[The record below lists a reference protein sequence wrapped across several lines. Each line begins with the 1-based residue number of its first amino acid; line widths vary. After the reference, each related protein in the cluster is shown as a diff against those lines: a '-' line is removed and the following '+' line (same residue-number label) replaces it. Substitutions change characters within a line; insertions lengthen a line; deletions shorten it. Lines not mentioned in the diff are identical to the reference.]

1 MSSATFPYH
10 QTPLHEL
17 PFVVLDLETTG
28 MAPPAARITE
38 IAMIP
43 MGPCAP
49 KPFHSLVDPQT
60 PIPDKIVQI
69 TGITE
74 EMVRGQP
81 TDAELFPRIK
91 KLLAGSIFV
100 AHNVPFDFSFL
111 DFLFRQHTGAPLR
124 MPTLD
129 TLHLSRKYLKLP
141 SHALGAVSRH
151 LGIELTEAHRAMAD
165 TVAVQK
171 ILEFFLAYL
180 RDHGLTTGG
189 ALVNAGLIKLSP
201 GR

>member
-1 MSSATFPYH
+1 MSPTAFPYH
-10 QTPLHEL
+10 QTPLKEL

-28 MAPPAARITE
+28 MTPPAAKITE
-38 IAMIP
+38 IAMVP

-49 KPFHSLVDPQT
+49 KPFHSLVDPGT
-60 PIPDKIVQI
+60 PIPQKIIEI

-74 EMVRGQP
+74 EMVQGQP
-81 TDAELFPRIK
+81 TDADIFPRIK
-91 KLLAGSIFV
+91 KILAGGIFV
-100 AHNVPFDFSFL
+100 AHNVPFDFSFF
-111 DFLFRQHTGAPLR
+111 DYLFRQHTGAPLR

-151 LGIELTEAHRAMAD
+151 LNIELINAHRAMAD
-165 TVAVQK
+165 TLAVK
-171 ILEFFLAYL
+171 GILEFFLNYL
-180 RDHGLTTGG
+180 HDHGLTTGG
-189 ALVNAGLIKLSP
+189 ALLNAGLIKMSG